1 MAQLAENQFAPS
13 ILVADDEADLLS
25 EVTGYLRRRG
35 QTIIKANS
43 FGAAMRAYN
52 DNANSIA
59 LVVTDINMPDGDG
72 VDLARFVIES
82 SQGACS
88 CLLMTG
94 HFQPDCLTPDLRAA
108 GVRVLDKPCGLSVL
122 YASVLNTLATADRG
136 EQLYDA

>member
-1 MAQLAENQFAPS
+1 MTQLADNRSAQS
-13 ILVADDEADLLS
+13 ILVADDETDLLS

-35 QTIIKANS
+35 QTVIEATS
-43 FGAAMRAYN
+43 FGEAMRAYN

-82 SQGACS
+82 SHGTCP

-94 HFQPDCLTPDLRAA
+94 RFHPDCLTPDLRAA
-108 GVRVLDKPCGLSVL
+108 GVRLLDKPFGLSVL
-122 YASVLNTLATADRG
+122 YASILSTLATADRD
-136 EQLYDA
+136 EPSYDN

>member
-1 MAQLAENQFAPS
+1 MTPLAENRSTPS

-35 QTIIKANS
+35 QTVIEANS
-43 FGAAMRAYN
+43 FGEAMRAYT

-72 VDLARFVIES
+72 ADLARFVIQS
-82 SQGACS
+82 SQGTCS

-94 HFQPDCLTPDLRAA
+94 HFHPDCLTPDLRAA
-108 GVRVLDKPCGLSVL
+108 GVRVLDKPFGLSVL
-122 YASVLNTLATADRG
+122 YASVLNTLATTDRG
-136 EQLYDA
+136 EQPYDA